1 MLRMFSQ
8 TGLRWLW
15 LTVTV
20 MALDRISKAMIV
32 HYFGY
37 HETLR
42 MTSFFNLT
50 LAYNTGAAFS
60 FLNSAGG
67 WQLWLFA
74 IIAAI
79 VSVGLLIWLQRL
91 KYQQR
96 WPSIAVSLI
105 LAGALGNLWDR
116 INYNHV
122 VDFIQLHAG
131 DFYWPV
137 FNVADSAICLGAFML
152 MLESLIF
159 RKKK

>member
-1 MLRMFSQ
+1 
-8 TGLRWLW
+8 
-15 LTVTV
+15 
-20 MALDRISKAMIV
+20 V